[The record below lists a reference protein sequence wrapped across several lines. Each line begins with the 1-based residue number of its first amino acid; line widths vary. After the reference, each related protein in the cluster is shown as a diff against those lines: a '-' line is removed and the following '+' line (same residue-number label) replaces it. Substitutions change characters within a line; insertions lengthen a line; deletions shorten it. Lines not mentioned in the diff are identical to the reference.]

1 MSGDVLVGRYRVV
14 VPLARGVNGE
24 TYRAFD
30 RRAGRDVA
38 LKLIVAPAQK
48 YIQQEAM
55 RLSRLEHPQL
65 PKLYDHFRFDDTRHC
80 LVWEYIDG
88 VSLHDL
94 QMQYGALPASKVM
107 YWLGEA
113 IRPISYLH
121 AKNQLHL
128 DLKPANI
135 RIRPNGNV
143 IVVDS
148 GLPGLGIAQ
157 GTSGYAAPEQQ
168 SQKSVSATTD
178 QYALGATL
186 YALLTNRAPTDALK
200 RQAGLEELHLAR
212 DVNPNVPAYLSMVA
226 QRAMSLKPELRYE
239 NVGQFAKGL
248 EVAHDRAVRPNGTP
262 EPLPPTI
269 IPEPR
274 KIPQRQ
280 LLQQRRRRSMQRR
293 TIYALLSI
301 LGILLFV
308 GAGWGV
314 FQLGGAEDAT
324 SESAISAE
332 PTSVSALAQAL
343 TEIAPTPT
351 VSPTPT
357 VPPTPTPEP
366 IIDESTGASMVFVSG
381 GVFQMGSSDE
391 EADDDM
397 QPVHRVSLDPYF
409 IDLTEVTNAQY
420 ATCVDDGI
428 CTPPQSPN
436 ATYHPAYYGDENYD
450 DYPVIF
456 VNWNQ
461 AQQFCEWRGG
471 RLPTEAEWEF
481 AAGFRIAAAEKTKY
495 PWGNAMPEAVANFC
509 DVNCSRDL
517 RDPNYN
523 DEFNDTA
530 PVTSFEEGRSPF
542 GLYNMGGNVMEWVF
556 DWYDND
562 YYAESAEIN
571 PSGPA
576 QGTARVLRGGSW
588 YNTQQSL
595 EVARRGS
602 YVPEVARATLG
613 FRCARIVE

>member
-1 MSGDVLVGRYRVV
+1 MSGDLLVERYRIVT
-14 VPLARGVNGE
+14 PLANGANGT

-38 LKLIVAPAQK
+38 LKLIVAPAQR
-48 YIQQEAM
+48 YIQQEAL

-65 PKLYDHFRFDDTRHC
+65 PKLFDHFRFDEGQHC

-88 VSLHDL
+88 VSLLDL
-94 QMQYGALPASKVM
+94 QVQYGALPASKVTQ
-107 YWLGEA
+107 WLGEA

-128 DLKPANI
+128 DIKPANI
-135 RIRPNGNV
+135 RVRPNGNV
-143 IVVDS
+143 ILVDS

-157 GTSGYAAPEQQ
+157 GASGFAAPEQQ
-168 SQKSVSATTD
+168 SQKSVTAATD

-186 YALLTNRAPTDALK
+186 YALLTNREPTDALK

-226 QRAMSLKPELRYE
+226 QRAMSLKPELRFE
-239 NVGQFAKGL
+239 NLGQMAKGL
-248 EVAHDRAVRPNGTP
+248 DRPNGSP

-269 IPEPR
+269 IPPAR

-280 LLQQRRRRSMQRR
+280 FLQQRRRRSMERR

-301 LGILLFV
+301 LAILLFL

-314 FQLGGAEDAT
+314 FNLDDEGDETPVAD
-324 SESAISAE
+324 SAD
-332 PTSVSALAQAL
+332 PTPVSVLAQAL

-357 VPPTPTPEP
+357 VPPTATPEP
-366 IIDESTGASMVFVSG
+366 IIDESTGASMVFVPG
-381 GVFQMGSSDE
+381 GVFQMGGNDE
-391 EADDDM
+391 EDDDDM
-397 QPVHRVSLDPYF
+397 QPMHRVTLDPYF

-420 ATCVDDGI
+420 ATCVADGI

-461 AQQFCEWRGG
+461 SQQFCEWRGG

-509 DVNCSRDL
+509 DVNCSRDE
-517 RDPNYN
+517 RDANYN
-523 DEFNDTA
+523 DEFSDTA

-542 GLYNMGGNVMEWVF
+542 GLYNMSGNVMEWVF
-556 DWYDND
+556 DWYDPD

-588 YNTQQSL
+588 YNTLQSL